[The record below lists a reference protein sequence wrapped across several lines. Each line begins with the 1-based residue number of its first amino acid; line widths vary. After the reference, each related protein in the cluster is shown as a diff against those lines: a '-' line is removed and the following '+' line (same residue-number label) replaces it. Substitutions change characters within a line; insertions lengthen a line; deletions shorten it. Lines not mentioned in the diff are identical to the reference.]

1 MASTSALT
9 ESRGNRDDSLLAVAR
24 RQRRRRVI
32 PSAVV
37 GLLMMSA
44 SFVAFLAL
52 EPKPQGVPVLVLA
65 RDVVAGHALTA
76 DDLKVAT
83 VDAPGVATVPA
94 REASELVGTSLAVS
108 LPAGSLLSR
117 ATLVGQVGPQPG
129 QAIVGAAL
137 KAGAFPADLV
147 PGAAV
152 LVYAGGGNPV
162 TPATVY
168 SIRAPEQGGAS
179 ETVVSLTVPA
189 RAAGAVTAAAT
200 AGTLTLVWVT
210 P

>member
-1 MASTSALT
+1 MVTTSAAT
-9 ESRGNRDDSLLAVAR
+9 DARPERDGSLLALAR
-24 RQRRRRVI
+24 RQRRRRAV
-32 PSAVV
+32 PAAVV
-37 GLLMMSA
+37 GLLLMSA
-44 SFVAFLAL
+44 SFVVFLAL
-52 EPKPQGVPVLVLA
+52 EPKPQGRPVLVLA
-65 RDVVAGHALTA
+65 RDVVAGHALAA
-76 DDLKVAT
+76 DDLRVAT
-83 VDAPGVATVPA
+83 VDAPGVSTVPA
-94 REASELVGTSLAVS
+94 SEAQALIGQSLTVS

-117 ATLVGQVGPQPG
+117 ATLVGQTGPQPG

-147 PGAAV
+147 PGATV

-168 SIRAPEQGGAS
+168 SIRAAEAGGA

-189 RAAGAVTAAAT
+189 RAAGAVTAAAA
-200 AGTLTLVWVT
+200 AGSLTLVWVT

>member
-1 MASTSALT
+1 MATTSALT
-9 ESRGNRDDSLLAVAR
+9 DSRTNRDDSLLAVAR

-32 PSAVV
+32 PAAVV
-37 GLLMMSA
+37 GLLMMAA

-94 REASELVGTSLAVS
+94 GESSALIGKSLAVS
-108 LPAGSLLSR
+108 LPSGSLLSR

-147 PGAAV
+147 PGATV
-152 LVYAGGGNPV
+152 LVYAGAGKPV
-162 TPATVY
+162 TLATVY
-168 SIRAPEQGGAS
+168 SIRPQEQSGT

-189 RAAGAVTAAAT
+189 RSAGAVTAAAS
-200 AGTLTLVWVT
+200 AGSLTLVWVT

>member
-1 MASTSALT
+1 MATTSAFT
-9 ESRGNRDDSLLAVAR
+9 EARAIRDDSLLTVAR
-24 RQRRRRVI
+24 RQRRRRVV
-32 PSAVV
+32 PAAVV
-37 GLLMMSA
+37 GLLMMSG

-52 EPKPQGVPVLVLA
+52 EPKPHGSPVLVLA
-65 RDVVAGHALTA
+65 RDVVAGHGLTS

-83 VDAPGVATVPA
+83 VDAPGVASVPA
-94 REASELVGTSLAVS
+94 REHSALIGQSLAVS

-117 ATLVGQVGPQPG
+117 ATLVGEVGPQPG

-137 KAGAFPADLV
+137 KVGAFPGDLV
-147 PGAAV
+147 PGAHV

-168 SIRAPEQGGAS
+168 SIREQEHGGS
-179 ETVVSLTVPA
+179 ETVLSLAVPA
-189 RAAGAVTAAAT
+189 RASGAVTAAAA
-200 AGTLTLVWVT
+200 AGMLTLVWVT